1 MRSKR
6 LLQLILYIG
15 GLFLIRPLMIFQIP
29 MIPTCFQDLER
40 MVRMKRQPDRSMGLF
55 LFSAPTPDKLKEL
68 IDKSSSLARISNGI
82 ALQSG
87 LMDGSIKIEDAVGEL
102 LNLGTVKV
110 SDVVGFEM
118 DFVKQLTGKLKG
130 LSTNLDKSVEELEKA
145 GLAWKK
151 FEEMSRTVGD
161 VTKLTKPNEYFTS
174 LVDYDKKFKVKPFTE
189 ASKKVT
195 AILTRL
201 ENIESL
207 EIDEKT
213 DETALYSLYKIHFW
227 DIPERFGEAFLA
239 LTALKNAPDLF
250 SGITFIMDSS
260 KTFAP
265 FEETVKL
272 IDFRIDNLDV
282 TLRNAAVKI
291 VEQNF
296 KQLEELAPM
305 FSTPHLKILNDVIA
319 ARTRREPVKRT
330 LTTGFVNG
338 ASDLK
343 QLGNDVW
350 DSWIET
356 MSNSLV
362 SLKRLE
368 NGLAPVLD
376 IKRKLITADEAL
388 LSISS
393 GESSM
398 FYLAS
403 IQKDAST
410 AVKDSSKLADVF
422 DKCDKCEQNGGYF
435 KKTSYV
441 ESQTLIQKILS
452 VQKVFLNLKE
462 AVQKI
467 DTTKLKAEMDAFIK
481 FLGFT
486 DIDDLKKSASQIP
499 GVMKKIKTTDN
510 LKKLKELTAGVKSGV
525 DVDFTDK
532 GMTLSVPRKIV
543 EKLGGHSGSFP
554 CELKNI
560 TDGIL
565 ATKDHLMFNGLDKEP
580 AMYTCFHG
588 LKDDLSRLAQMIQ
601 LTHKLRNLDSSKVQK
616 VENAASSLGTATNE
630 LKSVS
635 SIPDTMKK
643 DAKEI
648 TTEINKWPESLK
660 SSGEIGQ
667 SVALLSQAN
676 DFKTL
681 VSSGDFDKFDAPVQA
696 QIEAIK
702 DGDEQ
707 KRIKTLWGNHSEF
720 LNTIKIATQEIETIG
735 ANLKLAEIK
744 TFEDYGTVMKKSLE
758 GMKDVKIDVKAKIEA
773 LDALIALTITP
784 AELEKIKKTLQ
795 HLESLDLA
803 FSSHSSH
810 FQKVPNALKSLYDFL
825 VTFSIEP
832 TQAPPLRSGNAPPT
846 QVLLNS
852 GASQNDTVG
861 TQNEEKKD
869 DYLILSI
876 VLPLLVILISIP
888 IAIYLLYRFK
898 MLCFKPKGYICSVD
912 FMDED
917 ESHLRPISEDLIVII
932 VSKQVYMNHAEFFV
946 FWMKLLMLVKNEK
959 RNENRPRPYRKLN
972 KLKYYDIS
980 ILLNPWSTPQTV
992 RIHGNFLRT
1001 WRNVFL
1007 AMQSPMEQSDI
1018 HMDTRSDFYGLIIQD
1033 EVEFVVKLG
1042 PTPASG
1048 SYYCER
1054 VGEKMIIDSY
1064 EIETVSAQPFPEGP
1078 HDVVFRK
1085 IKVSLVKDGK
1095 KIASRTFSQFQYTTW
1110 TEDFLPPNFELC
1122 YRLMEVITVSSKP
1135 IVVHCTT
1142 GTDRTMA
1149 FIGLEYVS
1157 RHMELHD
1164 GLTFEHSFAKLTEKR
1179 FNSFCSAQ
1187 SIGWLQAGCIYFL
1200 TINHGL
1206 DLYMSQRA
1214 HSVFW
1219 EMVNDGTGVPQIA
1232 HGTRWT

>member
-1 MRSKR
+1 MRIKQ

-15 GLFLIRPLMIFQIP
+15 GLLLVHFECALPKTVSSIFKYSHNPPYPFAPNELIAENDTSTHNLPNSDDSHSFP
-29 MIPTCFQDLER
+29 
-40 MVRMKRQPDRSMGLF
+40 RSRKN
-55 LFSAPTPDKLKEL
+55 SPPPDKLKEL
-68 IDKSSSLARISNGI
+68 IDKSSILARISNGI

-87 LMDGSIKIEDAVGEL
+87 LMDGSIKIEDAVAEL
-102 LNLGTVKV
+102 LNFGTLKV
-110 SDVVGFEM
+110 SDVVGFKV
-118 DFVKQLTGKLKG
+118 DSVKQLAGKMKQLPTSLDKAVVDLETAALKWNELRLKADELNNYLDIPKKGEYFQKLKDFKTALQDDSLDDVQDTVTSVNDLLNIFQDVNIG
-130 LSTNLDKSVEELEKA
+130 KRLANVKENELYQNFVSFRGYFDELFKQITELKTNMPTLDSNGILADGNKMFGPIETVVTMIKSRYGILTVSSTESIDIMKANLLQVKNLLQFLDSSRQASPTLTSLIK
-145 GLAWKK
+145 
-151 FEEMSRTVGD
+151 SRTFPDANEKKTTVGFLD
-161 VTKLTKPNEYFTS
+161 GALDLEQ
-174 LVDYDKKFKVKPFTE
+174 L
-189 ASKKVT
+189 SK
-195 AILTRL
+195 
-201 ENIESL
+201 
-207 EIDEKT
+207 
-213 DETALYSLYKIHFW
+213 
-227 DIPERFGEAFLA
+227 
-239 LTALKNAPDLF
+239 
-250 SGITFIMDSS
+250 
-260 KTFAP
+260 
-265 FEETVKL
+265 
-272 IDFRIDNLDV
+272 
-282 TLRNAAVKI
+282 
-291 VEQNF
+291 
-296 KQLEELAPM
+296 
-305 FSTPHLKILNDVIA
+305 
-319 ARTRREPVKRT
+319 
-330 LTTGFVNG
+330 
-338 ASDLK
+338 
-343 QLGNDVW
+343 DVW
-350 DSWIET
+350 DSWIENFT
-356 MSNSLV
+356 NDKVTGTRLANSLKPIIEFQKQLADLNEKLKPLSLPTVPLSFLEFSNLQNILFTIKSDPIGSETVIDNFEECGGKGTFVRETGYKPTLDAVQAVKKLTAMFIGLKDSVQQPHLDKLKNEYNTFFSSFGFEKFEDVDKSKTQLITVIQKMRASKSLEKFKTFFVKATHGLNTKV
-362 SLKRLE
+362 S
-368 NGLAPVLD
+368 D
-376 IKRKLITADEAL
+376 IKETIDTVLNGENDVDNFLGLSKEKEVHDCLVGLKDEPEILITAIGVIQQLRDLDSAKVQNVEN
-388 LSISS
+388 
-393 GESSM
+393 
-398 FYLAS
+398 LAS
-403 IQKDAST
+403 
-410 AVKDSSKLADVF
+410 AVSS
-422 DKCDKCEQNGGYF
+422 
-435 KKTSYV
+435 
-441 ESQTLIQKILS
+441 
-452 VQKVFLNLKE
+452 
-462 AVQKI
+462 
-467 DTTKLKAEMDAFIK
+467 
-481 FLGFT
+481 
-486 DIDDLKKSASQIP
+486 
-499 GVMKKIKTTDN
+499 
-510 LKKLKELTAGVKSGV
+510 VK
-525 DVDFTDK
+525 
-532 GMTLSVPRKIV
+532 
-543 EKLGGHSGSFP
+543 
-554 CELKNI
+554 
-560 TDGIL
+560 
-565 ATKDHLMFNGLDKEP
+565 
-580 AMYTCFHG
+580 
-588 LKDDLSRLAQMIQ
+588 
-601 LTHKLRNLDSSKVQK
+601 
-616 VENAASSLGTATNE
+616 NE
-630 LKSVS
+630 LKSLG

-648 TTEINKWPESLK
+648 TTEINQWPESLK
-660 SSGEIGQ
+660 SSGEIGR

-681 VSSGDFDKFDAPVQA
+681 VSSGDLDKFDAPVQA

-720 LNTIKIATQEIETIG
+720 LNTIKIANQEIETTG

-758 GMKDVKIDVKAKIEA
+758 GMKDVKIDVKNKVEA
-773 LDALIALTITP
+773 LDALISLPMAP
-784 AELEKIKKTLQ
+784 DELEKIKKTLQ

-846 QVLLNS
+846 QVVLNS
-852 GASQNDTVG
+852 GAPQNDTVG

-876 VLPLLVILISIP
+876 VLPLLVILISIT

-898 MLCFKPKGYICSVD
+898 MLCFKPKGYVCPVD

-917 ESHLRPISEDLIVII
+917 ESHLRPVSEDLMVIM
-932 VSKQVYMNHAEFFV
+932 VSKQVYMTHAEFFV

-1018 HMDTRSDFYGLIIQD
+1018 HMDTRSDFYALIIQD